1 MSDLAA
7 TQIPKPRDAQAFERC
22 NEVLW
27 RCILND
33 DNVQCY
39 GRSGQSQHGVDLV
52 GRRGG
57 KSDRIAGI
65 QCKLKG
71 EGQLLSEREVRDEVE
86 KALGFKPPLSEYI
99 IVTTAPDDAKL
110 QSVALE
116 LSLVSRRNR
125 DRELSISIYGWD
137 SLQRE
142 ISRYPKALDAFDSA
156 YTPHGDRVERKIEDL
171 PANLDST
178 LSPRFEAIRSDIAT
192 LKATQ
197 VDLEHTAIYREYD
210 QLIDVIRELLPTSAA
225 TALKSLLELE
235 RRLGDDAPNHI
246 RFRVTSNIAACHL
259 ELGDE
264 EKAATGFIAAW
275 EFSPD
280 DSKAIANKAFGFFLK
295 EDWDSVRA
303 FAEPRLSENPD
314 NAELSACYVLS
325 LKYDKSVDDPIAL
338 VPEPARHSPQ
348 VAEAHVNWLFERG
361 SPGAWLDAA
370 IAARDK
376 FQERVEL
383 NDLYASALLSRATSG
398 KTFVDE
404 GILDEVAR
412 GDVENVIRIYQPRWV
427 EVRDRTI
434 HRWGNQTFVPTKL
447 MAAYRLLDRNEE
459 STRIGLE
466 ALERFPDNI
475 AIKEQLAD
483 TLLEQGEID
492 RALELVS
499 EFEVNSHT
507 VMMRYNIAINKRD
520 WNTVLSIVDTQ
531 LEIVPESERG
541 ILRAGGTLARTA
553 LAPKEKRRSIVEA
566 EQDILH
572 GDTRALTNLAQL
584 ARLNK
589 WEDLSESLFEA
600 AKSALKDGD
609 DGSRSRFRFAAE
621 AMDRRKLDVVAD
633 TLFDHVTLDR
643 DSEPLRMLA
652 HALVYNIPIRHRAAR
667 FFEGL
672 DPGVLNIPHFR
683 YLEGVLNFNRGTH
696 RDAVDAFTAAFEQQ
710 PSLDILLCLIR
721 SLQKIKDE
729 STVTALLQ
737 REGVD
742 ALRGSPLE
750 RMEFSHILS
759 EFGERARALDVGY
772 EALIDGL
779 DDPDI
784 VMKYLGLVLNSTW
797 DQQDHGFDGT
807 VATGVWVHL
816 TETNGKESKGL
827 IGESAHRLWGE
838 KVEPTNT
845 FIAKSVGLKTGDMF
859 EHVNSLDLMEKWTV
873 SEIKPRWMQAFHY
886 LARNFGQMFPDARG
900 FASITTRGDDI
911 EPILDLARRHSQAAG
926 VRAELYL
933 EKGFPI
939 AVAAGDKPGGGIA
952 FAQYLYSAGMQVR
965 VCSGTAEERKGAL
978 ALVKDHRRSGAVLDA
993 LTAWHAAALDI
1004 FPVLKER
1011 LGSLAIPASELG
1023 RVKAMTADFSRG
1035 GDGRSMSLGYR
1046 NGEFI
1051 RHTETA
1057 DERAEQLNELKARIR
1072 KIEKACEVEPIEFPD
1087 HFSELGELLVG
1098 LPPRD
1103 AFAPAV
1109 MAGKKRLL
1117 LCEDLMMRQR
1127 ASEAFGTKGV
1137 WLQAVL
1143 MSAEQAG
1150 KISQNAHSDA
1160 VVYLAAHRHGPVSL
1174 NRQLL
1179 LSAFERDES
1188 PDLSNLQ
1195 ALCTYIGH
1203 EGADLQSHTALGAG
1217 FINAIWEDAVPIVWT
1232 KDLPVDSKTLKATDL
1247 VFRGLIGESK
1257 NDEWAKSA
1265 TALFRTLD
1273 EDPGLYL
1280 LRWCDDNFL
1289 PVSQLRQVLTEETD

>member
-1 MSDLAA
+1 M
-7 TQIPKPRDAQAFERC
+7 
-22 NEVLW
+22 
-27 RCILND
+27 
-33 DNVQCY
+33 
-39 GRSGQSQHGVDLV
+39 
-52 GRRGG
+52 
-57 KSDRIAGI
+57 
-65 QCKLKG
+65 
-71 EGQLLSEREVRDEVE
+71 
-86 KALGFKPPLSEYI
+86 
-99 IVTTAPDDAKL
+99 
-110 QSVALE
+110 
-116 LSLVSRRNR
+116 
-125 DRELSISIYGWD
+125 
-137 SLQRE
+137 
-142 ISRYPKALDAFDSA
+142 
-156 YTPHGDRVERKIEDL
+156 
-171 PANLDST
+171 
-178 LSPRFEAIRSDIAT
+178 
-192 LKATQ
+192 
-197 VDLEHTAIYREYD
+197 
-210 QLIDVIRELLPTSAA
+210 
-225 TALKSLLELE
+225 
-235 RRLGDDAPNHI
+235 
-246 RFRVTSNIAACHL
+246 
-259 ELGDE
+259 
-264 EKAATGFIAAW
+264 

-295 EDWDSVRA
+295 EDWDSIRA
-303 FAEPRLSENPD
+303 FAEPRLSANAD

-325 LKYDKSVDDPIAL
+325 LKFDESVDDPIAL

-361 SPGAWLDAA
+361 APGAWLDAA

-447 MAAYRLLDRNEE
+447 MAAYRLLDRNVE

-466 ALERFPDNI
+466 ALERFPDNV
-475 AIKEQLAD
+475 AITEQLAD

-499 EFEVNSHT
+499 ELEVNSHT

-633 TLFDHVTLDR
+633 TLFDHIPLDR
-643 DSEPLRMLA
+643 DGEPLRMLA
-652 HALVYNIPIRHRAAR
+652 YALVYNIPIRHRAAR

-779 DDPDI
+779 DDSNL
-784 VMKYLGLVLNSTW
+784 VVEYFGLVLHSKSDRKDSSN
-797 DQQDHGFDGT
+797 GGT
-807 VATGVWVHL
+807 VHVGVWVRL
-816 TETNGKESKGL
+816 TECSGGIYEAL
-827 IGESAHRLWGE
+827 VGEPVDRPWGQ
-838 KVEPTNT
+838 KVDPTNP
-845 FIAKSVGLKTGDMF
+845 FIAKSLGLKVGDVF
-859 EHVNSLDLMEKWTV
+859 KYANPLGPTKIWTV
-873 SEIKPRWMQAFHY
+873 SEVKPIWLQAFHHLTRSY
-886 LARNFGQMFPDARG
+886 GQKFPDAHG
-900 FASITTRGDDI
+900 FAAIATTENNF
-911 EPILDLARRHSQAAG
+911 EPIMEQVRHLGKSTRENAD
-926 VRAELYL
+926 LYL
-933 EKGFPI
+933 VNGLPI
-939 AVAAGDKPGGGIA
+939 ALVAGDSPGADIA
-952 FAQYLYSAGMQVR
+952 FAQYLKSIGEQVR
-965 VCSGTAEERKGAL
+965 VSTGIAKENEEAL
-978 ALVKDHRRSGAVLDA
+978 ALIQHHNRSGAVLDGY
-993 LTAWHAAALDI
+993 TAWHAAAMDI

-1011 LGSLAIPASELG
+1011 LGTLAIPASELG
-1023 RVKAMTADFSRG
+1023 RLKEMTTEQFDG
-1035 GDGRSMSLGYR
+1035 GESETVSLEYRDGKY
-1046 NGEFI
+1046 I
-1051 RHTETA
+1051 RHIESA
-1057 DERAEQLNELKARIR
+1057 DQRARRFGEARIR
-1072 KIEKACEVEPIEFPD
+1072 IAEIEDACEVIPVEFPD
-1087 HFSELGELLVG
+1087 QLSEMGERLLGH
-1098 LPPRD
+1098 PRRD

-1109 MAGKKRLL
+1109 IAGESRLL
-1117 LCEDLMMRQR
+1117 LCEDLMMRQWSSR
-1127 ASEAFGTKGV
+1127 AFGSNGIC
-1137 WLQAVL
+1137 LQAVL
-1143 MSAEQAG
+1143 ESAEQAG
-1150 KISQNAHSDA
+1150 TMPLTAYTDA
-1160 VVYLAAHRHGPVSL
+1160 VVYLAYHNHGRVL
-1174 NRQLL
+1174 VNLQVL
-1179 LSAFERDES
+1179 LSAFQRDET
-1188 PDLSNLQ
+1188 PELLEIK
-1195 ALCTYIGH
+1195 ALCTYIG
-1203 EGADLQSHTALGAG
+1203 GAEADPHSHISIGAE
-1217 FINAIWEDAVPIVWT
+1217 FTNVIWANAVPIVLSI
-1232 KDLPVDSKTLKATDL
+1232 DLPIDSKTLKATDV
-1247 VFRGLIGESK
+1247 VFRALIGDNK
-1257 NDEWAKSA
+1257 NEKWAIWAAK
-1265 TALFRTLD
+1265 LFRRLD
-1273 EDPGLYL
+1273 EAPRAYL
-1280 LRWCDDNFL
+1280 LRWCDENFL
-1289 PVSQLRQVLTEETD
+1289 SYDQLLEALRNDQD